1 MCAYTYLCYVI
12 MLTRLIAHLSHEIF
26 ISCVFLYVCSQYIL
40 FKGGGKIRDDKKQR
54 VLYSCPWTEF
64 WRSTML
70 WFFPIITEILGHFI
84 FVLTRLIILRT
95 KSVLIYCFW
104 CWWRTEHNI
113 NMHTCFQ
120 KYIRTHY
127 TVLSVTKFQKIQMF
141 KIGVSLPGFLLRRIL
156 RLGYEY
162 VIIME
167 LERVIYNTRFNIN
180 NTIFLSS
187 LFFIKLSIYQNSRQK
202 VSYNH

>member
-70 WFFPIITEILGHFI
+70 WFFSNYHRNPRTFYLRIDTVNHLTHQKCFDLLLL
-84 FVLTRLIILRT
+84 VLMKNRAQY
-95 KSVLIYCFW
+95 KYAHVFPKIYTYTLHSAFSNQVSENSDVQD
-104 CWWRTEHNI
+104 WR
-113 NMHTCFQ
+113 Q
-120 KYIRTHY
+120 LAR
-127 TVLSVTKFQKIQMF
+127 
-141 KIGVSLPGFLLRRIL
+141 
-156 RLGYEY
+156 
-162 VIIME
+162 
-167 LERVIYNTRFNIN
+167 
-180 NTIFLSS
+180 
-187 LFFIKLSIYQNSRQK
+187 FFIAKNSQARVRIRYYYGVGTCYIQDE
-202 VSYNH
+202 V